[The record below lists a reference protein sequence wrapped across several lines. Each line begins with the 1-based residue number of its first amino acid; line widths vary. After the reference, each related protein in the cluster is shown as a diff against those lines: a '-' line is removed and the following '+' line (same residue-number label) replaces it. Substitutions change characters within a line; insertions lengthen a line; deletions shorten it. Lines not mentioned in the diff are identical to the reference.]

1 MCHFL
6 YIYLELLMMMMML
19 DFVIFDDIL
28 VYYNHHHHIIYISI
42 AKFDKVEGLGPLND
56 FLVPWTT
63 SWSPG

>member
-1 MCHFL
+1 
-6 YIYLELLMMMMML
+6 MMMMML

-28 VYYNHHHHIIYISI
+28 VIIIIISI
-42 AKFDKVEGLGPLND
+42 AKFDKVEGLGPLNE